1 LSSENRNKE
10 EEEYSDWRKYGFST
24 KAIHVGQEP
33 DKSTGSVTVPI
44 YATSTYAQRSP
55 GVTKGFEY
63 SRTGNPTRLA
73 LEKSIASLE
82 NAKYGLAFSSGM
94 GAISTIGNLLHSG
107 DRVLICD
114 DTYGGTYRVF
124 TKVFTK
130 FQVGVD
136 FVDASK
142 LDLLESA
149 LEGEHYSFLL
159 IESPTNPL
167 MKVIDIEESCKLS
180 HVRDT
185 KVVVDNTFTSPYL
198 TNPLDLGADIVVH
211 STTKYLGGHSD
222 IIGGAIATS
231 DQKIYEDLKFLQNA
245 VGAVPGPFDC
255 WLVLR
260 GIRTLEVRMDRHYEN
275 AQAIAEFLHTMK
287 EEEIIKSVNYPG
299 LPNNRYYEL
308 ASRQMRNFGGML
320 SFEMNSKKQAVS
332 LLEHLKL
339 FTIAESLGGVES
351 LVELPAIMTHASIP
365 EKERIEKGVT
375 DSLVRISAG
384 LEDKE
389 DLVND
394 LREALDD
401 LQK

>member
-1 LSSENRNKE
+1 
-10 EEEYSDWRKYGFST
+10 
-24 KAIHVGQEP
+24 
-33 DKSTGSVTVPI
+33 
-44 YATSTYAQRSP
+44 
-55 GVTKGFEY
+55 
-63 SRTGNPTRLA
+63 
-73 LEKSIASLE
+73 
-82 NAKYGLAFSSGM
+82 
-94 GAISTIGNLLHSG
+94 
-107 DRVLICD
+107 
-114 DTYGGTYRVF
+114 
-124 TKVFTK
+124 
-130 FQVGVD
+130 
-136 FVDASK
+136 
-142 LDLLESA
+142 
-149 LEGEHYSFLL
+149 
-159 IESPTNPL
+159 
-167 MKVIDIEESCKLS
+167 
-180 HVRDT
+180 
-185 KVVVDNTFTSPYL
+185 VDNTFTSPYL

-320 SFEMNSKKQAVS
+320 SFDMNSKKQAVS